1 MVTTI
6 TLPRSLIEEL
16 MKKAEENGVSIEEYL
31 ADLIIRDPDPR
42 KRAQKY
48 IKGALELLEQAKDE
62 LRKGDLRQASEKTW
76 GACAL
81 SIKAYALAREGKI
94 LETHMDLW
102 RYKSIVAEELGDWVR
117 DVWYAANTMHRNFY
131 ENLADHRDVEK
142 ALEKVAELV
151 KIIAEKLSKS

>member
-1 MVTTI
+1 MTTTI
-6 TLPRSLIEEL
+6 TLPESLVQEL
-16 MKKAEENGVSIEEYL
+16 MKKAEECGVCIEEYL
-31 ADLIIRDPDPR
+31 ADLIISDPDPR
-42 KRAQKY
+42 RRAQKY
-48 IKGALELLEQAKDE
+48 IKCALELLEQAKDG

-102 RYKSIVAEELGDWVR
+102 RYKSVVAEELGDWVR
-117 DVWYAANTMHRNFY
+117 DVWYAANTMHRNFN
-131 ENLADHRDVEK
+131 ENLADHRDIEK
-142 ALEKVAELV
+142 ALEKVAEPV